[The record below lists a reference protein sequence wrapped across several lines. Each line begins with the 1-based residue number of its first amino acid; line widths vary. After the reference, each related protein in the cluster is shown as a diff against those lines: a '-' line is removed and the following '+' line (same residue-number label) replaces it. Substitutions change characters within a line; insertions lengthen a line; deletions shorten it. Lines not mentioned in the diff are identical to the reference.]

1 MKNIHTYRQ
10 LITATLTVTALLIS
24 LFTFPSLQTMD
35 TGLTLGVAFLLL
47 GDVLLENRELKRN

>member
-10 LITATLTVTALLIS
+10 LITATLTVLALLIS
-24 LFTFPSLQTMD
+24 LVSFPSLQTMD

-47 GDVLLENRELKRN
+47 GDVLLESRQLKRN